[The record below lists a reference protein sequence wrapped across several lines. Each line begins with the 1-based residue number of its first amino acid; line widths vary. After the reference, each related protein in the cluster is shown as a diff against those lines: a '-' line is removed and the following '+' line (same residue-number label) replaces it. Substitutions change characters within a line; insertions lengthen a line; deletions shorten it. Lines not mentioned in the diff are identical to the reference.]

1 MVNVLGDAFGTG
13 IVEKLSK
20 KELEQMDVS
29 SEVNIV
35 EPLHLG
41 IHNTRQRGLRHQEVL
56 RQRRLC
62 RRQVRYHLIHPD
74 LTVLGPLASEDWG
87 W

>member
-1 MVNVLGDAFGTG
+1 MSFRRCLWDWHRGEA
-13 IVEKLSK
+13 LK

-35 EPLHLG
+35 NPTFTLESTTLDNEDSDTKKSYVNG
-41 IHNTRQRGLRHQEVL
+41 GFAVDKS
-56 RQRRLC
+56 
-62 RRQVRYHLIHPD
+62 RYHLIHPD